1 MKGDAMPK
9 RVDIIGA
16 GIADLSGGCYLQ
28 MNGYDTEIFELH
40 DKPGGLCTSWKR
52 GDYTIDGCIHWLVG
66 SGPDDVFYNLW
77 NELIDMKSIRF
88 VDHEEYIRVEDEDRN
103 FISVYTDIDR
113 LELELLGKD
122 INSMEPMLCPNLGDG
137 FRAFP
142 FLTLNCS

>member
-1 MKGDAMPK
+1 MTNRA
-9 RVDIIGA
+9 V
-16 GIADLSGGCYLQ
+16 
-28 MNGYDTEIFELH
+28 
-40 DKPGGLCTSWKR
+40 CTSWKR

-66 SGPDDVFYNLW
+66 SGPNDVFYNLW

-113 LELELLGKD
+113 PELELLGKD
-122 INSMEPMLCPNLGDG
+122 INSMEPMLCPNFGDG